1 MNEAQIS
8 HALAELF
15 NGIEA
20 AVVNS
25 GITDEDLD
33 RFESTV
39 STYAATADFFGS
51 GVNPKLVEV
60 TRSRI
65 DLVRDLKKHIENA
78 QAVKDARRIHDLADE
93 IM

>member
-1 MNEAQIS
+1 MNEAQIA

-15 NGIEA
+15 DGIEA
-20 AVVNS
+20 AVAD
-25 GITDEDLD
+25 ITAEDLD

-39 STYAATADFFGS
+39 STYEATADFFGN